1 VNLADYLRR
10 QFAYDEWANR
20 EVLRAIRAAHG
31 SNQAPADA
39 RSPNEQSPNQRSPN
53 ERSLQLMAHIVAAER
68 VWLERLKQVPQ
79 SVPVW
84 PEPDLAQCEA
94 QAEALGRE
102 WLEFLDLITAGDV
115 SQSISYKNTK
125 GEEWTSTIVD
135 VLTHVVMH
143 SAYHRGQI
151 ATHMRAHGQTP
162 AYTDFIHGVRQ
173 GLIKEARV

>member
-20 EVLRAIRAAHG
+20 EVLKAIRATAG
-31 SNQAPADA
+31 SNE
-39 RSPNEQSPNQRSPN
+39 RSSNERSPNQRS
-53 ERSLQLMAHIVAAER
+53 LQLMSHIVAAER
-68 VWLERLKQVPQ
+68 VWLERLKQLPQ

-94 QAEALGRE
+94 QVAQLGGE

-115 SQSISYKNTK
+115 SQSISYTNTK

-135 VLTHVVMH
+135 VLTHVVLH

-151 ATHMRAHGQTP
+151 ATHMRANGQTP